1 MPFTKGSVLWQK
13 GKTKI
18 LSSMFLGSF
27 HWLNQ
32 AYPNYLG
39 YFPLFKVNWSWT
51 SITYTKW
58 PFIATPRLAFCQ
70 ITGHCSLTKLA
81 NNNYVHNPQF
91 ESWQEVLV
99 LYIFLMW
106 RLSLPT
112 VVEKFLIDEDW
123 EYYFMLYLASLV
135 YGTICCL

>member
-1 MPFTKGSVLWQK
+1 MPFTEANVLWQK
-13 GKTKI
+13 GKTKT

-32 AYPNYLG
+32 TYSNYLG
-39 YFPLFKVNWSWT
+39 CFPLFKVNWSWT

-58 PFIATPRLAFCQ
+58 SFLATPRLAFCWK
-70 ITGHCSLTKLA
+70 TGHCSLNKLA
-81 NNNYVHNPQF
+81 SDNDVHKPQF
-91 ESWQEVLV
+91 ESWQEVLM

-112 VVEKFLIDEDW
+112 LAEKFLIGEDW
-123 EYYFMLYLASLV
+123 EYYFMLYLACLV
-135 YGTICCL
+135 